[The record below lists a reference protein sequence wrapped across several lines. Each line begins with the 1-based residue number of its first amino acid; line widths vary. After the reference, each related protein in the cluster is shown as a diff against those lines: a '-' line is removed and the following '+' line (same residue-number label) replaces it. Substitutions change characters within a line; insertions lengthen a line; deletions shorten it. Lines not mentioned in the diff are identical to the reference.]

1 MQHHNTTLIPGWI
14 AFIGLCILYA
24 SWRVISPPN
33 LRLAGLGLGIAMI
46 SGWVLTKRPTLT
58 LDTEL
63 GDCHVLHAIDSRLL
77 KLSTMIQRMNDGL
90 TLEEARLGVDLLNED
105 TEFPRQAANSAA
117 LALPTPMEDL
127 EPARSLS
134 RS

>member
-1 MQHHNTTLIPGWI
+1 
-14 AFIGLCILYA
+14 
-24 SWRVISPPN
+24 
-33 LRLAGLGLGIAMI
+33 MI

-77 KLSTMIQRMNDGL
+77 KFSTMIQRMNDGL

-134 RS
+134 KFSREKGSSSK